1 MVTKLKRAIV
11 VEGEDDLGRLGL
23 VHVYTGEGKGKTTAS
38 LGLAIRALGNGL
50 RVYMIQFLKS
60 GHTGELEIAK
70 SIENFTIKQYGADAL
85 KEKMRQKTM
94 ADFIGNTKF
103 VFEPDIAEM
112 ESCQMAFLHA
122 REIIASGKY
131 ELVILDEINCAI
143 DKGLIKVEDVLDI
156 LKTHGNTEI
165 VLTGRD
171 APKEIME
178 QADYISVIQRLKH
191 PWQKGIK
198 ARKGIEY

>member
-1 MVTKLKRAIV
+1 
-11 VEGEDDLGRLGL
+11 
-23 VHVYTGEGKGKTTAS
+23 
-38 LGLAIRALGNGL
+38 
-50 RVYMIQFLKS
+50 
-60 GHTGELEIAK
+60 
-70 SIENFTIKQYGADAL
+70 
-85 KEKMRQKTM
+85 M